1 MPLRLLLPNIVTLL
15 ALCLGLT
22 AIRLAMEGSI
32 EWAVSAIAGAAVL
45 DGLDG
50 RIARA
55 LKGTSRFGAELDS
68 LADFVDF
75 GVAPAFVLFV
85 ADLHAVK
92 SFGWVAALLFAM
104 ACALRLARFNV
115 MLDDP
120 DQPLWRK
127 NFFVGMPAPAG
138 AIVGLL
144 PIYLRFAFELGA
156 PSPGVAVVE
165 SLYVLAIALLMASRV
180 PHFSGKSIGR
190 VPREHLAVF
199 LVGVAA
205 ALLLVFVFPMQA
217 LVAVTLAYLASI
229 PVRDPAL
236 PASSAAATG
245 VSRAGLLKARECE
258 KRVVTCANASED
270 PTSAAFPFA
279 GNGLGTAR
287 ASGGRRRCP
296 TREERTVELAACRA
310 RRGGCNPGAAAT
322 YKEPYVERRT
332 AGISGFVV
340 ELLPN
345 ATFRVKLEN
354 DHEIIAH
361 TAGKMRKNRIR
372 VLAGDKVLVEMTPYD
387 LTKGRITY
395 RFK

>member
-1 MPLRLLLPNIVTLL
+1 MSDGPQAPAPLVGDRGEASRKRGFRPVPLRLLLPNIVTLL

-32 EWAVSAIAGAAVL
+32 QWAVSAIAGAAVL

-75 GVAPAFVLFV
+75 GVAPPFLLFV
-85 ADLHAVK
+85 ADLHAIK

-115 MLDDP
+115 MLEDP
-120 DQPLWRK
+120 NQPQWRK

-144 PIYLRFAFELGA
+144 PIYLRSALDLGA
-156 PSPGVAVVE
+156 PSPGVAFAE
-165 SLYVLAIALLMASRV
+165 SLYVLAVALLMASRV
-180 PHFSGKSIGR
+180 PHFSGKSMGR

-199 LVGVAA
+199 MVGVAA

-229 PVRDPAL
+229 PFAIRRFREFDE
-236 PASSAAATG
+236 AS
-245 VSRAGLLKARECE
+245 K
-258 KRVVTCANASED
+258 
-270 PTSAAFPFA
+270 
-279 GNGLGTAR
+279 
-287 ASGGRRRCP
+287 
-296 TREERTVELAACRA
+296 
-310 RRGGCNPGAAAT
+310 
-322 YKEPYVERRT
+322 
-332 AGISGFVV
+332 
-340 ELLPN
+340 
-345 ATFRVKLEN
+345 
-354 DHEIIAH
+354 
-361 TAGKMRKNRIR
+361 
-372 VLAGDKVLVEMTPYD
+372 
-387 LTKGRITY
+387 
-395 RFK
+395 